1 MGTRLNGPAVRVV
14 KLLLF
19 ALVVH
24 LFVIPQIG
32 GARKA
37 LSVLGSVNPALVVAA
52 VLLEGLSFL
61 AYARIPSCSC
71 PGRPGLVSGSCS
83 VP

>member
-1 MGTRLNGPAVRVV
+1 MRVV

-52 VLLEGLSFL
+52 VLLEVLSFL
-61 AYARIPSCSC
+61 AYRA
-71 PGRPGLVSGSCS
+71 
-83 VP
+83 

>member
-1 MGTRLNGPAVRVV
+1 MATKVTGQAKRVV

-24 LFVIPQIG
+24 LFVISQIG

-37 LSVLGSVNPALVVAA
+37 LSVLGSVW
-52 VLLEGLSFL
+52 
-61 AYARIPSCSC
+61 CSE
-71 PGRPGLVSGSCS
+71 P
-83 VP
+83 